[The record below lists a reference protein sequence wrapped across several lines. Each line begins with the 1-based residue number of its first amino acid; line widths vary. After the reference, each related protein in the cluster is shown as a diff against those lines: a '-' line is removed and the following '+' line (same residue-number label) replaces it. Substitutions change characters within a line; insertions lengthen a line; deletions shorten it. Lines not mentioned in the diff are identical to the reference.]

1 MDSESQAPVAIQAA
15 SIWLNRYLTI
25 LALSILYYDYLLT
38 FGDEVAHFWG
48 KAKMSLVSVLFV
60 FNRYLGLLGPVPVIT
75 EFFMVLPPL
84 RCRQLQMYHQYYAII
99 CQLIVGMIL
108 IARTYALYS
117 RSRRVL
123 IGLLTF
129 AILLLAATIAA
140 VTAKTTVVTS
150 SAAQPETSLGCDL
163 SLTFA
168 HAVGWIAMLCLDT
181 TVFILTLAKTAQMRE
196 YMHHGLFSVLF
207 RDARIRWIDLYARVL
222 VVAGVANL
230 LTFLITDANRGLAT
244 TLTNALSTT
253 LISRICLNI
262 RDPNLHAN
270 AHLGDQMRASSTS
283 GIDATIASQHIQL
296 GYLRTRPTRE
306 TADYAG

>member
-84 RCRQLQMYHQYYAII
+84 DRS
-99 CQLIVGMIL
+99 VIL

-150 SAAQPETSLGCDL
+150 SAPQPETSLGCDL

>member
-38 FGDEVAHFWG
+38 FGDEVGHFWG

-60 FNRYLGLLGPVPVIT
+60 FNRYLGLLGPIPVIA
-75 EFFMVLPPL
+75 EFFMDLPPL
-84 RCRQLQMYHQYYAII
+84 DHS
-99 CQLIVGMIL
+99 VIL

-150 SAAQPETSLGCDL
+150 SAPQPETSLGCDL

-283 GIDATIASQHIQL
+283 GIDATIASQHTQL